1 MEALPDEVWARV
13 VAVFRYKQQARD
25 LACVAKWASVQV
37 RALPLAPPP
46 TPPPADPLPTHRVME
61 DYSDSNRDLDSSPL
75 TSHSSWDTVP
85 HVLLSSPRS
94 LGGSPSLSPRY

>member
-1 MEALPDEVWARV
+1 MEGLPDEVWARV

-25 LACVAKWASVQV
+25 LACVAKLSSVQV

-46 TPPPADPLPTHRVME
+46 TPPRADQASWV
-61 DYSDSNRDLDSSPL
+61 SSPL